1 MKTYTLLFHS
11 GKVEVLTGANP
22 KKALEYIVD
31 NHEYIEAIH
40 IGELVELA
48 DTQEALSTRKLDV
61 MKEQETVKE
70 LLETIAWKSE
80 IIGKLN
86 DRLGLQAATIHKLE
100 QDLQNKGAK

>member
-31 NHEYIEAIH
+31 NHEYIETTY

-48 DTQEALSTRKLDV
+48 DTQEALSTRRLL
-61 MKEQETVKE
+61 MKEQQTVKE

-100 QDLQNKGAK
+100 QDLQNKGAR